1 MWPLTFAA
9 PIYLIQIT
17 PVDNSRL
24 YTLYTK
30 NKKHR
35 MVYRKAYEKEIRK
48 QRLKYFLL
56 GPPVGCG
63 VLVVGLVFIF

>member
-1 MWPLTFAA
+1 MDT
-9 PIYLIQIT
+9 
-17 PVDNSRL
+17 SRI

-35 MVYRKAYEKEIRK
+35 MGYRKAYEKEIRK

-56 GPPVGCG
+56 GVPAECG